1 MTDSSLLN
9 SENNAGAA
17 KNEASGV
24 LADLPNNVIDRQT
37 MIDGR
42 SLPIY
47 TLHMF
52 VGRENELK
60 TIQEAIASNR
70 AELGIVYG
78 RRRIGKSS
86 LLMRFKKPKGDL
98 SFEALQK
105 ATTLKQIDHFTDQ
118 LAKQTRTPK
127 ILARN
132 WKEAFDGLTAHIQ
145 KVKHYVF
152 FDEFPW
158 MASGRTELVSI
169 LKFYWDTI
177 WKKNSKL
184 TLVLCG
190 SVTSFMLKHLIHSQ
204 ALHNRKT
211 FEMKLDSLPAN
222 EAALFFKKYR
232 SSFEIAKFLM
242 ILGGV
247 PKYLEQIDPTKSF
260 AANMDKLCFTKNSF
274 FMTEF
279 ETLFKEQFKVIK
291 TYELIAETLAKRGD
305 SKEGLAER
313 IDMKPGGG
321 LSGYIQA
328 LEQADFVKVF
338 SPLSITGQGEK
349 TKKVVLW
356 DEWLR
361 FYFAYIKPNKRVI
374 ELNTKPGLFQQLA
387 GKSIDTYF
395 GLAFER
401 FCMKNLPGL
410 LAATGIPLNEVL
422 GYGPFFR
429 QPGRKNSNDS
439 GLQIDILVHRQGHVL
454 TIIEC
459 KFQTTPVGL
468 SVVQEVEKKLNFLKP
483 NKLYTVEKMLVC
495 AGPITKDLQQIGY
508 FHKILDLDAFLT
520 PA

>member
-1 MTDSSLLN
+1 MTEFDLDTGSARSD
-9 SENNAGAA
+9 
-17 KNEASGV
+17 ASRI
-24 LADLPNNVIDRQT
+24 LADLPNNDIDRQT
-37 MIDGR
+37 SIDR
-42 SLPIY
+42 RFLPIY
-47 TLHMF
+47 TSLMF
-52 VGRENELK
+52 VGREHELK
-60 TIQEAIASNR
+60 SIQEAIDSNR

-86 LLMRFKKPKGDL
+86 LLMQFKKHKGDL
-98 SFEALQK
+98 CFEALQK
-105 ATTLKQIDHFTDQ
+105 ASTLKQIDHFTDQ
-118 LAKQTRTPK
+118 LAKQTNTPK
-127 ILARN
+127 ILAHN
-132 WKEAFDGLTAHIQ
+132 WKEAFDGLTLHIQ
-145 KVKHYVF
+145 KGKHYVI

-158 MASGRTELVSI
+158 MATGRTELVSI

-177 WKKNSKL
+177 WKKNPKL

-211 FEMKLDSLPAN
+211 FEMKLDALPVN

-232 SSFEIAKFLM
+232 SNFEMAKFLM
-242 ILGGV
+242 VFGGI
-247 PKYLEQIDPTKSF
+247 PKYLEQLDPAKSF
-260 AANMDKLCFTKNSF
+260 AANMDRLCFTKNSF

-291 TYELIAETLAKRGD
+291 TYEAIAEALAKRSD

-313 IDMKPGGG
+313 IHMKPGGG

-328 LEQADFVKVF
+328 LEQTDFVKVF
-338 SPLSITGQGEK
+338 SPLSVTGLGEK
-349 TKKVVLW
+349 TKKIVLW

-361 FYFAYIKPNKRVI
+361 FYFSYIKPNKRVI
-374 ELNTKPGLFQQLA
+374 EINTKPGLFQQLA

-401 FCMKNLPGL
+401 LCMKNLPGL
-410 LAATGIPLNEVL
+410 LSAVGIPLNEVL

-429 QPGRKNSNDS
+429 QPARTGPNDG
-439 GLQIDILVHRQGHVL
+439 GLQIDILVHRQGHIL

-468 SVVQEVEKKLNFLKP
+468 SVVQEVERKLALLKP
-483 NKLYTVEKMLVC
+483 NKIYTVEKMLVC
-495 AGPITKDLQQIGY
+495 AGPITRDLQQSGY
-508 FHKILDLDAFLT
+508 FHKILDIDAFFA
-520 PA
+520 PEGNPK